1 MTTEIEDAELNTELQ
16 ELYLKSKQ
24 WISELDFLESELEFL
39 KKLYG
44 RTFSILVLEDDFEKI
59 SEILIKA
66 AKVELNQTELRE
78 SINKFMH
85 QLEHLITLPNQRLN
99 LILIQTDTQ
108 LEIRLHALLRAFQSV
123 KGTVFELTKQGLK
136 EGSMPVLP
144 H

>member
-24 WISELDFLESELEFL
+24 WISELDFMESELEFL

-78 SINKFMH
+78 SINKFML

-136 EGSMPVLP
+136 EGSIPVLP

>member
-78 SINKFMH
+78 SINKFML

-136 EGSMPVLP
+136 EGSIPVLP

>member
-24 WISELDFLESELEFL
+24 WISELDFMESELEFL

-59 SEILIKA
+59 SEIFIKA
-66 AKVELNQTELRE
+66 AKVEINQMELRE

-136 EGSMPVLP
+136 EGSIPVLP

>member
-66 AKVELNQTELRE
+66 AKVEINQMELRE

-136 EGSMPVLP
+136 EGSIPVLP

>member
-24 WISELDFLESELEFL
+24 WISELDFMESELEFL

-136 EGSMPVLP
+136 EGSIPVLP